1 MNAQPEP
8 NTERQ
13 LVEWY
18 ARATTQFD
26 ESPIH
31 RTMGLSLESM
41 TAGKVEILLEC
52 PPEFRN
58 AHGNI
63 HGGLLTTALDSAVL
77 QAVRSQTP
85 GLFTQSTIELK
96 ANFMRPA
103 VGAIVRIEGIA
114 IHVGRTTGVARALAV
129 GGDGRA
135 VAAALGTIHIARKS
149 AT

>member
-1 MNAQPEP
+1 MNTRPEP
-8 NTERQ
+8 NSEHQ

-18 ARATTQFD
+18 AEATARFD

-31 RTMGLSLESM
+31 RTMGLSLVAM
-41 TAGKVEILLEC
+41 TAGEVEILLEC

-58 AHGNI
+58 AHGTI

-96 ANFMRPA
+96 SNFMRPA
-103 VGAIVRIEGIA
+103 VGAIVRIQGIA
-114 IHVGRTTGVARALAV
+114 IHVGKTTGVARALAV
-129 GGDGRA
+129 DSDGRA